1 MKNLTPQKKQ
11 LLLSLVACIGFT
23 VLCHGF
29 MLMNPSYSHDG
40 LNEVIRDMGGYQ
52 TTLGRFLQV
61 PWKSLFG
68 GITATWFLGL
78 VAATAIGF
86 AAFFLVS
93 VLEIRQPISVVLICG
108 ILITNYTLICSV
120 ATYAPW
126 IDTYGG
132 ALLFSMLAV
141 WLTKM
146 KKNGFLLAVPCAA
159 VTLALYPPYIIC
171 IPALA
176 LIWLARSLLTDDKW
190 KDRLSFLMRLIL
202 MLVAAYAFYRIC
214 LALALKHGGLDY
226 APDNNSITN
235 ISFFGFSNLPLLV
248 KETYL
253 TFFDWLINTM
263 RYMPLHRLVIAAVGT
278 ILLLLVGMEIWRKR
292 QSPLSLLLLLVLL
305 IFSPLVFNAQYIVCQ
320 SATYHALMVCSV
332 YFAYILVVAVDD
344 LCTER
349 SSVDHKK
356 KATCGIKRKLES
368 ICRICVPVVI
378 AFILFCNVRYA
389 NNVYTGKYLREK
401 ATLSIMTRV
410 MTRAE
415 ETDGYD
421 PESMPIVIM
430 GSLDDNPILAIPED
444 AYYPMLGNPR
454 RFFSITY
461 NYDAFL
467 KNYMGC
473 SNVGTNASVREE
485 IQESARF
492 QAMPAFPESGFAQ
505 IMNGCLV
512 VKLSE

>member
-1 MKNLTPQKKQ
+1 
-11 LLLSLVACIGFT
+11 
-23 VLCHGF
+23 
-29 MLMNPSYSHDG
+29 
-40 LNEVIRDMGGYQ
+40 
-52 TTLGRFLQV
+52 
-61 PWKSLFG
+61 
-68 GITATWFLGL
+68 
-78 VAATAIGF
+78 
-86 AAFFLVS
+86 
-93 VLEIRQPISVVLICG
+93 
-108 ILITNYTLICSV
+108 
-120 ATYAPW
+120 
-126 IDTYGG
+126 
-132 ALLFSMLAV
+132 MLAV

-349 SSVDHKK
+349 SSVDHEK